1 MFLFCFAKILNQAFL
16 HGPQIWLRGFFTFL
30 VALAHGAPPPWRRG
44 SPWILDEEWIIQKE
58 LTKTCSTKSFEFREQ
73 SKFIDWSQ
81 QKFSK
86 LLHTIGRNDLVCG
99 YIIGILLNI
108 GEIND
113 CMSFFVTQYNFI
125 FFTICI
131 HANLDDIIHK
141 SFLWSLDISFERNF
155 RLNCLWIGKVTA
167 M

>member
-81 QKFSK
+81 QKFSNLLLL
-86 LLHTIGRNDLVCG
+86 LLHTIGRNVLVSG

-108 GEIND
+108 VEIND
-113 CMSFFVTQYNFI
+113 CMSILWHNTISY
-125 FFTICI
+125 FFTICTHLL
-131 HANLDDIIHK
+131 HANK
-141 SFLWSLDISFERNF
+141 YSLINMRQ
-155 RLNCLWIGKVTA
+155 LQILIK
-167 M
+167 